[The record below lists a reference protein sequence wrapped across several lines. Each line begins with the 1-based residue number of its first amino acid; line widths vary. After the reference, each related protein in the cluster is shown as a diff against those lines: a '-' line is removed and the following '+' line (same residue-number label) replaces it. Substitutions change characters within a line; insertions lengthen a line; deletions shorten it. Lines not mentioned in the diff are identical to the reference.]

1 MKMTSL
7 VTPKMTFFEREL
19 RKIIQGKYPNAIFV
33 GRTSYVRLSE
43 MNRAKIQFTTCG
55 TADHYE
61 ALQMTILNRSDG
73 QIDPLRLR
81 FKDVLGIRQVNSPN
95 FRNGVSPHA
104 WTYNGKTEW
113 YGYQPDS
120 QDYQKLAHAVS
131 DYLEVFQEQTHT
143 ADQQWQQTMQ

>member
-1 MKMTSL
+1 
-7 VTPKMTFFEREL
+7 MTFFEQEL
-19 RKIIQGKYPNAIFV
+19 RKIVGDVYPDATFV
-33 GRTSYVRLSE
+33 GRACYVRLSD

-73 QIDPLRLR
+73 RVDTLRLR
-81 FKDVLGIRQVNSPN
+81 FKDVLGTKQVNNPN

-113 YGYQPDS
+113 YAYHHNCR
-120 QDYQKLAHAVS
+120 DYQVLTDAVS
-131 DYLEVFQEQTHT
+131 DYLDVFQEQNQT
-143 ADQQWQQTMQ
+143 ADQQWQQTM

>member
-1 MKMTSL
+1 
-7 VTPKMTFFEREL
+7 MTFFEQEL
-19 RKIIQGKYPNAIFV
+19 RKIVGDVYPDATFV
-33 GRTSYVRLSE
+33 GRACYVRLSD

-73 QIDPLRLR
+73 QVDTLRLR
-81 FKDVLGIRQVNSPN
+81 FKDVLGTKQVNNPN

-113 YGYQPDS
+113 YAYLPNS
-120 QDYQKLAHAVS
+120 RDYQKLTDAVS
-131 DYLEVFQEQTHT
+131 EYLEVFQEQTQT
-143 ADQQWQQTMQ
+143 ADQQWQQTM

>member
-1 MKMTSL
+1 
-7 VTPKMTFFEREL
+7 MTFFEQEL
-19 RKIIQGKYPNAIFV
+19 RKIVGDVYPDATFV
-33 GRTSYVRLSE
+33 GRACYVRLSD

-73 QIDPLRLR
+73 QVDTLRLR
-81 FKDVLGIRQVNSPN
+81 FKDVLGTKQVNNPN

-113 YGYQPDS
+113 YAYHPNS
-120 QDYQKLAHAVS
+120 RDYQMLTDAVS
-131 DYLEVFQEQTHT
+131 DYLDVFQEQSQT
-143 ADQQWQQTMQ
+143 ADHQWQQTM

>member
-1 MKMTSL
+1 
-7 VTPKMTFFEREL
+7 MTFFEQEL
-19 RKIIQGKYPNAIFV
+19 RKIVGDVYPDATFV
-33 GRTSYVRLSE
+33 GRACYVRLSD

-73 QIDPLRLR
+73 QVDTLRLR
-81 FKDVLGIRQVNSPN
+81 FKDVLGTKQVNNPN

-113 YGYQPDS
+113 YAYHPNS
-120 QDYQKLAHAVS
+120 RDYQMLKDAVS
-131 DYLEVFQEQTHT
+131 DYLDVFQEQSQT
-143 ADQQWQQTMQ
+143 ADHQWQQTM